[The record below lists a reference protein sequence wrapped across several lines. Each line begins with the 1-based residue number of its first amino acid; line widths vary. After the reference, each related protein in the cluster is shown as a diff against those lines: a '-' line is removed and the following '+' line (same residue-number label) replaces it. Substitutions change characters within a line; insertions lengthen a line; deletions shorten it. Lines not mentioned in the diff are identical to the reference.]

1 MSEDDTGQA
10 RPHPWDFCERW
21 ARGLRDKGFPGVFAH
36 IAGVLLVLLGVPTA
50 LMVISASL
58 WLLWGVT
65 LQILGGGVAAEGATS
80 NPLTDFRGPAL
91 ILAGALTAP
100 FIIWRALIADRAASA
115 ARQQAETAQTTNITT
130 RINEAVKML
139 GAEKSVKGTEPHP
152 IWRRA
157 PDGAIAR
164 DPDGAPL
171 PELDAAGAPL
181 TEYRSTE
188 RTEPNLE
195 VRLGAL
201 YALERIAQDS
211 LRDHVPIMETL
222 CAYIRENSENLAE
235 LARPRIDILTAL
247 TILGRRGPDQRAQEA
262 KRTPPYSPDLGGAK
276 FGRND
281 LSGLALQGMLF
292 VRAKMEGANL
302 GGAKM
307 EGADLRW
314 AKMEGADLRVA
325 GMEGAVLSW
334 AKMEGADL
342 TDATMEGADL
352 SRAGMEGADLS
363 RANMDGAKLSLV
375 GMEGALL
382 MASSFSS
389 LDCTSIELDGAAV
402 QSREESEVLRIRP
415 EQAVEIFA
423 DGSVILPEGDGFVRP
438 AHWCAEKLEI
448 GAFRSRWRD
457 WRERKNLPWPPPG
470 RALAY
475 LADHPATPFDS
486 PVQPDELARNW
497 TPPAQ

>member
-1 MSEDDTGQA
+1 MSEDD
-10 RPHPWDFCERW
+10 RPQPKTILERW
-21 ARGLRDKGFPGVFAH
+21 ASSLRAEGLPGGLAQVAF
-36 IAGVLLVLLGVPTA
+36 GLLVLATILLLGLVFRFTA
-50 LMVISASL
+50 IVFDAKLE
-58 WLLWGVT
+58 
-65 LQILGGGVAAEGATS
+65 LGHEGLR
-80 NPLTDFRGPAL
+80 NLAL
-91 ILAGALTAP
+91 VLAGLIGLPFLAWRSWTAH
-100 FIIWRALIADRAASA
+100 R
-115 ARQQAETAQTTNITT
+115 QAETAQTTNITT

-222 CAYIRENSENLAE
+222 CAYIRENSENLDE
-235 LARPRIDILTAL
+235 PARPRIDILTAL

-262 KRTPPYSPDLGGAK
+262 KRTPRYRPDLGGAK

-292 VRAKMEGANL
+292 VRAEMEWAILSEARMEGADLSWAKMEGAILFGAKMEGAILSEARMEGAILSEARMEGANL
-302 GGAKM
+302 REARMEGANLREAKM
-307 EGADLRW
+307 EGADLR
-314 AKMEGADLRVA
+314 GA
-325 GMEGAVLSW
+325 GMEGAALG
-334 AKMEGADL
+334 EI
-342 TDATMEGADL
+342 
-352 SRAGMEGADLS
+352 
-363 RANMDGAKLSLV
+363 SL
-375 GMEGALL
+375 
-382 MASSFSS
+382 SS
-389 LDCTSIELDGAAV
+389 LDCTAAQLAGAAV
-402 QSREESEVLRIRP
+402 QSREDSEVLRIRP

-423 DGSVILPEGDGFVRP
+423 DGSVILPEGAGFVRP
-438 AHWCAEKLEI
+438 AHWCAEKLNFF
-448 GAFRSRWRD
+448 AFRSRWRD
-457 WRERKNLPWPPPG
+457 WRARKNLPWPPPG
-470 RALAY
+470 RALAD

-486 PVQPDELARNW
+486 PVQPHEIYARW